1 MKYRLLMQEPK
12 NTLPSTPLLLQVLI
26 PSYLILL
33 LLDSIF
39 TIPNIAIIS
48 FVLASL
54 CTIMTVVT
62 QRDAMELID
71 YLIGGVLVLLLI
83 YGKVTQGPGV
93 SLLRGLGYSL
103 AGFSIGILL
112 VYSSWSKNTFRIF
125 FIIAAMLLAIIVWTI
140 ITDLP
145 IWSGIKKAPITY
157 IASIMFLGEG
167 LLYISDFYNKRYR
180 PVIWPALVSAVLS
193 YCAKGRAA
201 IIISLLFLIAIIII
215 NIRFIAYYYVD
226 SGTHWLK
233 YYRLPLLLALIMI
246 IIALALLV
254 PHLYR
259 YSQFGKLGLTN
270 TGRLSAATRFLNEL
284 TPKKLLTGFTP
295 SFLASKGLPNSYLW
309 MIASFG
315 IFAAIPILAIL
326 FSLYRLLPTS
336 SLLFSL
342 MVILSAYFLGEML
355 YPFRYGD
362 ILFVP
367 LVISAFHYE
376 RIYIPGKHDEPPFWD
391 QY

>member
-1 MKYRLLMQEPK
+1 MKYRLLMQEPE
-12 NTLPSTPLLLQVLI
+12 NTLPSTPLLLQVLL
-26 PSYLILL
+26 PSYLLLL
-33 LLDSIF
+33 LLDIIF

-48 FVLASL
+48 FMLASL

-62 QRDAMELID
+62 QRKAMELVD
-71 YLIGGVLVLLLI
+71 YLIGGMLVLLLI

-93 SLLRGLGYSL
+93 SLLDGLGYSL

-112 VYSSWSKNTFRIF
+112 VYSSWSKKTFRIF
-125 FIIAAMLLAIIVWTI
+125 FIITSVLLAAAVCTI
-140 ITDLP
+140 MTDLP
-145 IWSGIKKAPITY
+145 TLSGIRKAPLTH

-180 PVIWPALVSAVLS
+180 PAIWPALVSVVLS
-193 YCAKGRAA
+193 YCARGRAA
-201 IIISLLFLIAIIII
+201 IIISMLFLVVIIII

-246 IIALALLV
+246 VIALALLL

-259 YSQFGKLGLTN
+259 YSHFGQYGFTN
-270 TGRLSAATRFLNEL
+270 TGRLSATTRFLNEL

-295 SFLASKGLPNSYLW
+295 SFLATKGLPNSYLW
-309 MIASFG
+309 MIATFG
-315 IFAAIPILAIL
+315 IFSAIPFLAIL

-342 MVILSAYFLGEML
+342 MVILAAYFLGEML

-367 LVISAFHYE
+367 LVISAFHAD
-376 RIYIPGKHDEPPFWD
+376 RIYIPGKHDEPSFWER
-391 QY
+391 Y